1 MLSKLYPLS
10 IKGPKALHN
19 DENVKLSKELFI
31 KSGSTQ
37 QWVKLVFNSDIY
49 LYLCFGS

>member
-10 IKGPKALHN
+10 LRGPKALHN
-19 DENVKLSKELFI
+19 DENVKLFKELFI

-37 QWVKLVFNSDIY
+37 QWVKLVFNSDI
-49 LYLCFGS
+49 LFIPLL